1 MTFLL
6 KEIYYGKLLT
16 VNEGC
21 MTKEYVTKTGQA
33 YRVAG
38 SRVSLDSVVTDF
50 MNGLSPESIAENFP
64 TLTLE
69 QVFGAIAFYLG
80 NRDEIDAYMKE
91 GRAEFETQRLKSRE
105 ENPLLYKKL
114 QEAARKAQI
123 ES

>member
-1 MTFLL
+1 
-6 KEIYYGKLLT
+6 
-16 VNEGC
+16 